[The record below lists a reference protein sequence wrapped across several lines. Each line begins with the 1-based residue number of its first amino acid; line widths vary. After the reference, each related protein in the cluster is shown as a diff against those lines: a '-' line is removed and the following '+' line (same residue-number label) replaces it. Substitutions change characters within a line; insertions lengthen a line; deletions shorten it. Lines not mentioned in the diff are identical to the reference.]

1 MTTHI
6 FSKYQVPNRTAIFT
20 NIPIDQLATF
30 KNMFNCSKLKYTIK
44 YRGPRKN
51 DGRAK
56 STQQANCL
64 KSFARAFSVYQN

>member
-1 MTTHI
+1 MTAHI

-30 KNMFNCSKLKYTIK
+30 KNMFNCSKLKYRIR
-44 YRGPRKN
+44 YRGSRKN
-51 DGRAK
+51 DGRGK
-56 STQQANCL
+56 FTQQASCL